1 MKAERII
8 ELQDPDV
15 AKDASLS
22 EQADA
27 YQLMIEA
34 VYRQEAKIPIYFESY
49 DDDAGKCP
57 SCGMY
62 VDCVEKY
69 CKCCGQK
76 LDWVTDSIA
85 NRWKRNQD
93 QMGDSSNE

>member
-8 ELQDPDV
+8 ELQDPEI
-15 AKDASLS
+15 AKDATLS
-22 EQADA
+22 EQAEA
-27 YQLMIEA
+27 YQLMTEA

-57 SCGMY
+57 SCGVY

-69 CKCCGQK
+69 CNKCGQK
-76 LDWVTDSIA
+76 LDWVTDSISS
-85 NRWKRNQD
+85 RWKRKQEAEGLNAD
-93 QMGDSSNE
+93 

>member
-15 AKDASLS
+15 AKDAGLA
-22 EQADA
+22 EQAEA
-27 YQLMIEA
+27 YQLMMEA

-49 DDDAGKCP
+49 DDDAGMCP
-57 SCGMY
+57 SCGMD

-76 LDWVTDSIA
+76 LDWVSG
-85 NRWKRNQD
+85 RP
-93 QMGDSSNE
+93 